1 MTRTRPLVA
10 ALIAAS
16 VLPLLAG
23 ALALPA
29 WAAGLTKV
37 QAKAEQAAC
46 MERAKGSIKGAK
58 KACTCM
64 VEGLSEGLS
73 ADDYIALTALLN
85 DGVSTPEGEAAH
97 ETAKQ
102 IVQQC
107 LGVSG

>member
-10 ALIAAS
+10 ALIAGGA
-16 VLPLLAG
+16 LPMLAG

-29 WAAGLTKV
+29 WAAGLTKSE
-37 QAKAEQAAC
+37 AKAEQQAC
-46 MERAKGSIKGAK
+46 LERAKGSIKGAK

-73 ADDYIALTALLN
+73 AADYAALAALLN
-85 DGVSTPEGEAAH
+85 DGVSTPEAEAAH
-97 ETAKQ
+97 EIAKQ

-107 LGVSG
+107 LAVSG